1 MSFAH
6 ALFALMP
13 MQALAAALVLI
24 TLVGWR
30 GANAGG
36 RWAQVGMVALGLGL
50 ALSSPALGHHFTV
63 PHGLRS
69 AGVGLT
75 SLGLSALWW
84 ALGLWLTPR
93 PGRWA
98 MAAMP
103 VALAVGHA
111 LLWADRTAAQTL
123 TDLALGA
130 QLIWLGVALTLP
142 GRSTVLQ
149 GLNSRR
155 WRLLGLAAV
164 LPLLTAMLARAAAKL
179 LGLGLDDGAPWPDL
193 LLALAGQLA
202 LLLALPMLLLA
213 WRGQIEAELARLAQT
228 DGLTGLNDR
237 AAFTARSVDMISM
250 ARRYDEPLA
259 LVVLDLDDFVTLQS
273 ERGMDFAD
281 RALALFASC
290 VQTQMRLGDLAGR
303 LAGEQFGVLMARC
316 LPEGPQALDERLRK
330 ALAERAPAELG
341 MPLSFSAGWARLR
354 PGDRGLPDLQ
364 RRGETALYEAQRAGR
379 GQLMAEPGVAD

>member
-1 MSFAH
+1 MSFTQ

-24 TLVGWR
+24 TLIGWR

-36 RWAQVGMVALGLGL
+36 RWAQLGMLALAVGL
-50 ALSSPALGHHFTV
+50 ALVSPALSGRFGGSG
-63 PHGLRS
+63 PLQS
-69 AGVGLT
+69 VGMAVL

-98 MAAMP
+98 MAAAP
-103 VALAVGHA
+103 LLLGAGHA
-111 LLWADRTAAQTL
+111 LLGVDHQDAQTL
-123 TDLALGA
+123 ADVILGA
-130 QLIWLGVALTLP
+130 QLAWLGVALTLP
-142 GRSTVLQ
+142 GRSTVVQ

-164 LPLLTAMLARAAAKL
+164 LPLLAAMLSRAAVTEFGSPSAS
-179 LGLGLDDGAPWPDL
+179 PDL
-193 LLALAGQLA
+193 LLALTGQLA

-228 DGLTGLNDR
+228 DGLTGLTDR
-237 AAFTARSVDMISM
+237 AAFTTRSVDLISM

-259 LVVLDLDDFVTLQS
+259 LVVLDLDDLATLQA
-273 ERGMDFAD
+273 EHGIDFAD

-290 VQTQMRLGDLAGR
+290 VQAQMRLGDLAGR
-303 LAGEQFGVLMARC
+303 LDGDQFGVLMARC
-316 LPEGPQALDERLRK
+316 LPEGPQALDLRLRT

-341 MPLSFSAGWARLR
+341 IQLAFSAGWAKLR
-354 PGDRGLPDLQ
+354 PGDRGLADLQ
-364 RRGETALYEAQRAGR
+364 RRAETALYEAKRAGK
-379 GQLMAEPGVAD
+379 GQLMAEPGVSD

>member
-1 MSFAH
+1 MSFTD

-24 TLVGWR
+24 TVIGWR

-36 RWAQVGMVALGLGL
+36 RWAQVGMVSLGLGL
-50 ALSSPALGHHFTV
+50 ALSSPALGQHFTV
-63 PHGLRS
+63 PHVVRS

-93 PGRWA
+93 PGRWV
-98 MAAMP
+98 MAAVP
-103 VALAVGHA
+103 VVLTLGHA
-111 LLWADRTAAQTL
+111 LLQADRVTAQTL
-123 TDLALGA
+123 TDLVLGA
-130 QLIWLGVALTLP
+130 QLIWLGVELTLP
-142 GRSTVLQ
+142 GRRDVLQ

-155 WRLLGLAAV
+155 WRLLGLSAV
-164 LPLLTAMLARAAAKL
+164 LPLLAAMLYRAAIAL
-179 LGLGLDDGAPWPDL
+179 LGHGDATPWPDL

-202 LLLALPMLLLA
+202 LLLTLPMLLLA
-213 WRGQIEAELARLAQT
+213 WRGQVEAELARLAQT
-228 DGLTGLNDR
+228 DGLTGLTDR
-237 AAFTARSVDMISM
+237 AAFTARSIEFISM
-250 ARRYDEPLA
+250 ARRFDEPLA
-259 LVVLDLDDFVTLQS
+259 LVVLDLDNFAALQS
-273 ERGMDFAD
+273 EHGVDFAD

-290 VQTQMRLGDLAGR
+290 VQAQMRLGDLAGR

-316 LPEGPQALDERLRK
+316 LPEGPQALDARVRK
-330 ALAERAPAELG
+330 ALAERAPAELS
-341 MPLSFSAGWARLR
+341 MPLSFSAGWAKLR

-364 RRGETALYEAQRAGR
+364 RRAETALYEAQRAGK